1 MSVPDPAEESP
12 VADSPDTPAP
22 RLALVVIAR
31 NEARAIERC
40 LSSAR
45 PWVDEMVVLDTGS
58 TDHTVALARACGA
71 RVHHFAWVDDFS
83 AARNAALAHTDAQWT
98 LVLDA
103 DEWIEDG
110 ADCLSRNRLGDGA
123 FIGVASIRSTF
134 ESGGARTSA
143 TSSISRLLPRG
154 TRYRGRIHEQP
165 QSNLPRRKI
174 PLVIGHDGYMPDML
188 EKKRD
193 RNAALLARELA
204 DDPES
209 AHVHFHLGGPRGLR
223 ALRTGL
229 RPLQTGLGALD
240 AGRRLPPWTDHALD
254 ALHGPDRDD
263 AGGDRPGLRA
273 DRPVAALAGLLLR
286 HGKPGAGPRGRPPG
300 ARARAA
306 AALAQDC
313 WERCLEI
320 GEAPG
325 LEDSVAGRGSFLA
338 AHNLA
343 VVRGGLGHGQG
354 A

>member
-1 MSVPDPAEESP
+1 MTAPLPGPEASGAARGAP
-12 VADSPDTPAP
+12 P

-45 PWVDEMVVLDTGS
+45 QWVDEMVVLDTGS
-58 TDHTVALARACGA
+58 TDDTVALARGCGA
-71 RVHHFAWVDDFS
+71 RVHHFDWVDDFS
-83 AARNAALAHTDAQWT
+83 AARNAALSHTDAQWN

-110 ADCLSRNRLGDGA
+110 ADCLARDRLGDA
-123 FIGVASIRSTF
+123 PFIGVASIRSAF
-134 ESGGARTSA
+134 QAGGATSSA

-165 QSNLPRRKI
+165 QSNLARRRI
-174 PLVIGHDGYMPDML
+174 PLVIGHDGYMPEL
-188 EKKRD
+188 LQKKRD

-204 DDPES
+204 EDPED
-209 AHVHFHLGGPRGLR
+209 AHVHFHLGK
-223 ALRTGL
+223 
-229 RPLQTGLGALD
+229 
-240 AGRRLPPWTDHALD
+240 DHEVYERYAQ
-254 ALHGPDRDD
+254 ACHHYRCAWERSTP
-263 AGGDRPGLRA
+263 GDNF
-273 DRPVAALAGLLLR
+273 R
-286 HGKPGAGPRGRPPG
+286 HGLITRWMHCMGRIGMTQQAIDLGCAQMDQWQHSPDFFFVMGNLVLDLAVAHPE
-300 ARARAA
+300 RAHSELLP
-306 AALAQDC
+306 LAQTC

-343 VVRGGLGHGQG
+343 VVRGGLEVGP
-354 A
+354 AA